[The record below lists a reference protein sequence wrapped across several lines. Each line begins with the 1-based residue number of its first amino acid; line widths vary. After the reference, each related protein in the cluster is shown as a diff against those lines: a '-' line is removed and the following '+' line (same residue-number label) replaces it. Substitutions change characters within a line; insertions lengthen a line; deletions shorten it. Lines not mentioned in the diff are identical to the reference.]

1 MKRQLDETIL
11 HFLRSISR
19 DSVSRGLDNI
29 FIVFA
34 GN

>member
-1 MKRQLDETIL
+1 MKRQLDETI